1 MTDKQEWLQCM
12 KYVPGYEHDHASL
25 SQMREYT
32 HCVQVLHP
40 VDPVWPAKAKLV
52 LGVEMALLLG
62 ALVYV
67 AYYVR
72 RRKPR

>member
-40 VDPVWPAKAKLV
+40 VEPSGSSALIAGAGTLV
-52 LGVEMALLLG
+52 LILSLVGVG
-62 ALVYV
+62 RLV
-67 AYYVR
+67 R
-72 RRKPR
+72 GIRRKSR